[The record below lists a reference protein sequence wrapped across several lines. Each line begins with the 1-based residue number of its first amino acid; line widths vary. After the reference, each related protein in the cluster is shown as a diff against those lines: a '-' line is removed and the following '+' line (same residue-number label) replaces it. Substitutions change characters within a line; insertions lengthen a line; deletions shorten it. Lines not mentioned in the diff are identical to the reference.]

1 MNILAAIFFSLTTIP
16 PPIIVILV
24 VNVDHLTFDSSCFNY
39 LYFWVLHDCVSCA
52 SPRPPWVNLMTRN
65 SWFCASS
72 CRVSSTAGMSS
83 PGLLTTPSWSNP
95 RAWRWYSVVADR
107 RCSTVWLF
115 WSAWVLD
122 QSGEMSS
129 DCQWCS
135 KNGACSRSHPWPGL
149 DPWKCD
155 DTAGSEGPGSFAPC
169 SPPCSYSEAPS
180 CSCSGSIFETF

>member
-52 SPRPPWVNLMTRN
+52 SPRPPWVNLTTRN

-72 CRVSSTAGMSS
+72 CRVSPTAGMSS

-149 DPWKCD
+149 GLCKWSSTEPNW
-155 DTAGSEGPGSFAPC
+155 T
-169 SPPCSYSEAPS
+169 
-180 CSCSGSIFETF
+180 